1 MEISAHEYD
10 RVLDV
15 LYYVLLNPLENIE
28 VYEFLCFCVE
38 LRHVCR
44 YSCDRGAVERGDF
57 GCLDIVH
64 KVCRRLY
71 GSAFLVYVSSYT
83 HDSAG

>member
-10 RVLDV
+10 RVLVV
-15 LYYVLLNPLENIE
+15 LYYGLLNPLEDVE

-44 YSCDRGAVERGDF
+44 YIYDRSAVVRGDF

-64 KVCRRLY
+64 DVCRCLY
-71 GSAFLVYVSSYT
+71 ESGFLVYVTSCS